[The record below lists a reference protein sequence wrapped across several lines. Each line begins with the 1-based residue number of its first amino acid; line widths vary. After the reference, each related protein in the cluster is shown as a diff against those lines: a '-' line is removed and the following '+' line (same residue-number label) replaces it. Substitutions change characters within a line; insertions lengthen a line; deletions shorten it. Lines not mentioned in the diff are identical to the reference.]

1 MKTPNV
7 FSCWTALYGC
17 FLTSA
22 FLLWL
27 PGSGYARIVD
37 PKHSVFLASFLVYAL
52 GLLALRLRRRPAER
66 VRPLPL
72 LLAGALALTYLIS
85 SLLSAY
91 PERVL
96 LGGLRHEGL
105 VTICIYLAIFCAFHC
120 FGGGE
125 KAIEMGIGVAL
136 SVNFALICLQW
147 AGQNPLGLY
156 PAGMTFHDRG
166 VRYIGEYLGT
176 IGNSDLLSAFLT
188 MGLLL
193 HVGRYLAEGSR
204 ASLFFA
210 MMGWLSV
217 LLTEVLAGL
226 VAVIG
231 ALLLFLPRC
240 VKEGVGIQRF
250 WNIFGLL
257 LLGAAGKLGLQYRYE
272 AGVVSASWAANR
284 WVWLLLAMAAIC
296 IAASC
301 WRRKK
306 AVRAN
311 GRAAWMLTGAMLA
324 GAVAV
329 LIFLFCYRGENET
342 LTALSRLLHGDPP
355 DTLGSGRIGI
365 WKDAWGLIRQH
376 PVWGGGPDTYA
387 LRSDFRFSRVTDS
400 GALLQASVDAA
411 HNEYLNTWV
420 NTGLISLLLLL
431 ALMLGVLLP
440 AFRRPAARTLP
451 LALACV
457 GYAIHA
463 CFGISQSL
471 VTPVFYVL
479 LGCLSFRNGDAFGL
493 RSQSG

>member
-1 MKTPNV
+1 MKTRNA
-7 FSCWTALYGC
+7 FSCWTSLYGC
-17 FLTSA
+17 FLTSL

-37 PKHSVFLASFLVYAL
+37 PKHTLFLASFVVYAL
-52 GLLALRLRRRPAER
+52 GLVALRLRRRPAER

-72 LLAGALALTYLIS
+72 LLAGALALTCLIS
-85 SLLSAY
+85 SLLSDY

-120 FGGGE
+120 FGIGE
-125 KAIEMGIGVAL
+125 KVISMGIGVAL
-136 SVNFALICLQW
+136 SVNFVLICLQW

-188 MGLLL
+188 MGTLL
-193 HVGRYLAEGSR
+193 HGGRYLAGGSR
-204 ASLFFA
+204 ASLCFA
-210 MMGWLSV
+210 VVGWLSV
-217 LLTEVLAGL
+217 LLTEVLSGL
-226 VAVIG
+226 VAVCG

-240 VKEGVGIQRF
+240 VQAGVGGKRF
-250 WNIFGLL
+250 WHLFGLL
-257 LLGAAGKLGLQYRYE
+257 ALGAAGKLGLQYRYE
-272 AGVVSASWAANR
+272 AGVVSMSWAANR
-284 WVWLLLAMAAIC
+284 WVWLLLTVAAIC
-296 IAASC
+296 AAVSF

-311 GRAAWMLTGAMLA
+311 GRVAWMLTGAMLA
-324 GAVAV
+324 TAAAV
-329 LIFLFCYRGENET
+329 LMFLFCYRGENET

-376 PVWGGGPDTYA
+376 PIWGGGPDTYA

-400 GALLQASVDAA
+400 GVLLQASVDAA

-420 NTGLISLLLLL
+420 NTGLLSLLLLL
-431 ALMLGVLLP
+431 ALVAGVLLP
-440 AFRRPAARTLP
+440 AFRRPGARTLM
-451 LALACV
+451 LALACA

-479 LGCLSFRNGDAFGL
+479 LGCLSFQNKDSFGL
-493 RSQSG
+493 RSG

>member
-1 MKTPNV
+1 MKIRNV
-7 FSCWTALYGC
+7 FSCWTSLYGC
-17 FLTSA
+17 FLTSV
-22 FLLWL
+22 FVLWL
-27 PGSGYARIVD
+27 PESGYARIVD
-37 PKHSVFLASFLVYAL
+37 PKHTLFLASFGVYAL
-52 GLLALRLRRRPAER
+52 GLLALRLRRRPAEP
-66 VRPLPL
+66 VRLLPL

-105 VTICIYLAIFCAFHC
+105 VTLCIYLAIFCGFHC

-125 KAIEMGIGVAL
+125 KAIGIGIGVAL
-136 SVNFALICLQW
+136 SVNFVLICLQW
-147 AGQNPLGLY
+147 AGENPLGLY

-188 MGLLL
+188 MGTLL
-193 HVGRYLAEGSR
+193 HVGRYLAQGSR

-210 MMGWLSV
+210 MVGWLSV
-217 LLTEVLAGL
+217 LLTEVLSGL
-226 VAVIG
+226 VAVSG
-231 ALLLFLPRC
+231 ALLLLLPRC
-240 VKEGVGIQRF
+240 VRQGVGGKRF
-250 WNIFGLL
+250 WYLFGLL
-257 LLGAAGKLGLQYRYE
+257 ALGAAGKLGLQYRYE
-272 AGVVSASWAANR
+272 AGAVSASWAANR
-284 WVWLLLAMAAIC
+284 WVWLLLAISAIC
-296 IAASC
+296 AAAAC

-306 AVRAN
+306 TVRAN

-324 GAVAV
+324 TAAAV
-329 LIFLFCYRGENET
+329 LIFLLCYRGENET

-365 WKDAWGLIRQH
+365 WKDAWGLIRQR
-376 PVWGGGPDTYA
+376 PIWGGGPDTYA
-387 LRSDFRFSRVTDS
+387 LRSEFRFSRVTDS

-431 ALMLGVLLP
+431 TLVVGVLLP
-440 AFRRPAARTLP
+440 AFRRPTARTLA
-451 LALACV
+451 LALACT

-479 LGCLSFRNGDAFGL
+479 LGCLSFQNRDAFGL
-493 RSQSG
+493 RSG